1 MQRILFHFA
10 QYQLPRECPSDMYGL
25 HGRLR
30 DLTQWMNGTL
40 VQMNQSRQEL
50 EALVETLST
59 TILPSAERAI
69 VSKGMSVGA
78 LVHVAKKLA
87 VFVRLKLIYRTMY
100 LSVDQLH
107 KHSSVCW
114 CLMVYATK
122 PVALEWDVSILFG
135 LNSPLTPRGYIPLLC
150 DFLTQTGLRQRDTCT
165 GSVQCTAPSLDMELV
180 LAAANQFAIGDCFP
194 EPDRLHSAVAI
205 QLFDLMRQTFN
216 ILFNNLSFEEIIT
229 V

>member
-107 KHSSVCW
+107 KHSSVC
-114 CLMVYATK
+114 
-122 PVALEWDVSILFG
+122 
-135 LNSPLTPRGYIPLLC
+135 
-150 DFLTQTGLRQRDTCT
+150 
-165 GSVQCTAPSLDMELV
+165 
-180 LAAANQFAIGDCFP
+180 
-194 EPDRLHSAVAI
+194 
-205 QLFDLMRQTFN
+205 
-216 ILFNNLSFEEIIT
+216 
-229 V
+229 